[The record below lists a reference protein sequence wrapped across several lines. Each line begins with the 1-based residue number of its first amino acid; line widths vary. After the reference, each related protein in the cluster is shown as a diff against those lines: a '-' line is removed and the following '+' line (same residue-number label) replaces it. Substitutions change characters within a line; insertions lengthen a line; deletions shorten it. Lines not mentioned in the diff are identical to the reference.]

1 MVAPILLRELRVPVV
16 AISTCPLRVLRYQ
29 LLVVSKYH
37 LLAGKEHA
45 RLHVL
50 PLLMRCASLNQLFRG

>member
-16 AISTCPLRVLRYQ
+16 AIASSTLRVLRYQ

-45 RLHVL
+45 RLQVL
-50 PLLMRCASLNQLFRG
+50 TLLMRCAALN